1 MGCPALFRLLPT
13 SAASAS
19 LRLLPIGPKR
29 ASGQGCDEWS
39 GVRGVPAPKAN
50 EPSSPKL
57 EYEVAPQSSA
67 DLSRAARRRRSPAR
81 RWLWR
86 RVAIDLQLRAA

>member
-57 EYEVAPQSSA
+57 G
-67 DLSRAARRRRSPAR
+67 SRRFGAEAAG
-81 RWLWR
+81 
-86 RVAIDLQLRAA
+86 RAVDGPSQ